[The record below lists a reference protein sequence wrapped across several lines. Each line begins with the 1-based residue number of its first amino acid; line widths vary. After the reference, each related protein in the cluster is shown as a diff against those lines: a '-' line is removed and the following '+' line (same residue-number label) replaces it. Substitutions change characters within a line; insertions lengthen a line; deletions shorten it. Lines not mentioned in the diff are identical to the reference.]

1 MEYIALMDDICYTEI
16 KSTLYSAKVFFYMT
30 NNKVFSASTRDFSD
44 AVKWVAKTSGGQI
57 RLDVAKDDTVLY
69 LSSFHDTKSSRSK
82 IDISLTSGKPGDH
95 TFVVS
100 SGLLVNALKLLK
112 GADFNI
118 TVTSSMMVIKSGRTV
133 INLNVIKDSDEIIMP
148 ELPALAGHLS
158 ISQFRKA
165 ISAVSLAAS
174 HDDGSTA
181 LMSIHC
187 AFSPANKTVSFVAT
201 DRYKMMLRTIPFD
214 PIDPTMPDFSMN
226 ILASSM
232 KSLVSGLPT
241 NDSSID
247 IHAVPDGSQFV
258 IRDVQAM
265 SGVGVVAS
273 EFVQYKNF
281 LTIPF
286 PHKVK
291 VEVAELKSALE
302 GIATLIPG
310 EEGITLTFNGN
321 ECVVSSV
328 HNAGTMVIPVEGFV
342 PPTVE
347 EDEEPELRVA
357 FGPKIIRPC
366 ISALSTKFVELHY
379 NAPTK
384 PWVIKELDD
393 VTGEV
398 KDTSFT
404 LLMPIRA

>member
-1 MEYIALMDDICYTEI
+1 
-16 KSTLYSAKVFFYMT
+16 MT

-57 RLDVAKDDTVLY
+57 RFDVAKEDTVLY

-100 SGLLVNALKLLK
+100 SSILTNALKLLK
-112 GADFNI
+112 GAEFTI
-118 TVTSSMMVIKSGRTV
+118 TVTASMMVIKSGRTV
-133 INLNVIKDSDEIIMP
+133 INLNVIKDSDEIIIP
-148 ELPALAGHLS
+148 ELPPLAGHLS

-165 ISAVSLAAS
+165 VSAVSMAAS
-174 HDDGSTA
+174 NDDGSTA
-181 LMSIHC
+181 LMSIHS
-187 AFSPANKTVSFVAT
+187 AFSPANKTVTFVAT

-214 PIDPTMPDFSMN
+214 PIDPEMLDFSMN
-226 ILASSM
+226 IMASNM
-232 KSLVSGLPT
+232 KSLVSSLPA

-258 IRDVQAM
+258 IRDIQAM
-265 SGVGVVAS
+265 SGVGVVAG

-281 LTIPF
+281 LSMSLPN
-286 PHKVK
+286 KVK
-291 VEVAELKSALE
+291 VEVSELKAALD
-302 GIATLIPG
+302 GMSTLITG

-328 HNAGTMVIPVEGFV
+328 HNAGTMFISTEGFV
-342 PPTVE
+342 PPAVD

-366 ISALSTKFVELHY
+366 IASLSSKFVELHY
-379 NAPTK
+379 TAPTK
-384 PWVIKELDD
+384 PWIIKELDD
-393 VTGEV
+393 TTGQAKE
-398 KDTSFT
+398 TSFT